1 MSINLLIKER
11 LQLFRHLLGDIKN
24 FKQNREQKEKEIQ
37 IPKNVNFTIQD
48 LLDSENLY
56 DYFVSLNAKTQEMMR
71 NNKKAI
77 EEKKQPMQ
85 IKTKRKKE
93 ILIQDTKLA
102 INTSCFNQRT
112 MAQVNEFYAS
122 PNEANLVNM
131 EICYTIFEIIK
142 NCLKHG
148 IEIKKH
154 NTNNT
159 QQFVLS
165 SLNKKKKF
173 NSNATTLLS
182 QKNRNLSTGNL
193 FKPSPNFKIVERSG
207 NNSNYTSTSNSK
219 ISYSKAVTL
228 IHKKDYLPLINANAK
243 QEWKIG
249 NMTSTYKNRFRD
261 TFSIDKS
268 KKSYGKT
275 TSELKVHFY
284 SKKNVNNNNN
294 TIKGVGNNYD
304 YRDIFTYFNLI
315 KQN

>member
-37 IPKNVNFTIQD
+37 IPSNVKLTIQD
-48 LLDSENLY
+48 LLDSKKLY
-56 DYFVSLNAKTQEMMR
+56 EYFVNLNARTQEQIR
-71 NNKKAI
+71 NHKK
-77 EEKKQPMQ
+77 ENEKKEKPIP
-85 IKTKRKKE
+85 IKQKRKKDV
-93 ILIQDTKLA
+93 LIQDTKIA

-112 MAQVNEFYAS
+112 MNQTKQFYAS
-122 PNEANLVNM
+122 PNEANMINM
-131 EICYTIFEIIK
+131 EICYTIFEILK
-142 NCLKHG
+142 DCLKHG

-165 SLNKKKKF
+165 SLNKKNKA

-182 QKNRNLSTGNL
+182 QKVRNLSTGNL
-193 FKPSPNFKIVERSG
+193 FKPSHNYKIIEKSG

-219 ISYSKAVTL
+219 ISYNKAITL
-228 IHKKDYLPLINANAK
+228 IHRKDYLPLINVNAK
-243 QEWKIG
+243 KEWKSG
-249 NMTSTYKNRFRD
+249 NMTSTYKSRFRD

-275 TSELKVHFY
+275 TSELKVQFY
-284 SKKNVNNNNN
+284 SKKNINNNN
-294 TIKGVGNNYD
+294 IKGIGNNYD
-304 YRDIFTYFNLI
+304 YRDIFKYFNLI